1 MDASALFGVIAQ
13 MGSAICKI
21 QEDLQTPPPWV
32 SDVSEKLKRM
42 DTLDRGFSSL
52 TDVVGE
58 PRGTQTSRRVFLRGV
73 GAGRAPEH
81 LGDNFGAFRGRTD
94 ERSGLSRAGRQPH
107 GRRQRH
113 GQAGRF

>member
-58 PRGTQTSRRVFLRGV
+58 PRGYPNVETRFPSRRR
-73 GAGRAPEH
+73 
-81 LGDNFGAFRGRTD
+81 
-94 ERSGLSRAGRQPH
+94 SRARS
-107 GRRQRH
+107 
-113 GQAGRF
+113 